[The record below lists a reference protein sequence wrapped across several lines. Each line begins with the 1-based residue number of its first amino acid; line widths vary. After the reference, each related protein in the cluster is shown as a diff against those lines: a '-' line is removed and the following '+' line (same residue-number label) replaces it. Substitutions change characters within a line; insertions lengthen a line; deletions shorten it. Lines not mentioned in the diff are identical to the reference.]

1 MRLAAPWARCPLLLK
16 DKTMKTYI
24 NAGWTFTQAACF
36 ALRKQGVN
44 LTEFDTRK
52 GFLISTDSLVKSGV
66 KYVSGTPETKGVL
79 TMR

>member
-1 MRLAAPWARCPLLLK
+1 MPFFCNLER
-16 DKTMKTYI
+16 THMKTYI

-36 ALRKQGVN
+36 ALQTEGVN
-44 LTEFDTRK
+44 LTELDTRK

-66 KYVSGTPETKGVL
+66 KYILGTPETKGVL